1 MDAARGQARRE
12 AGTAPSTSEA
22 PGRGK
27 SAYLRFPKRFY
38 AAAHKVR
45 HFRDLADC
53 CWKLAFTG
61 EISPHLKF
69 TPTCNS
75 AYLSELCAVWWRAVW
90 GTSRAISGNEKTKG
104 KSKEF

>member
-1 MDAARGQARRE
+1 MDAGRGQARRE
-12 AGTAPSTSEA
+12 AGTAASLGER
-22 PGRGK
+22 PGTANCAKG
-27 SAYLRFPKRFY
+27 FPKRFY

-45 HFRDLADC
+45 HFRHLADC